1 MKDIML
7 KITGKTVRQDEG
19 REKHE
24 DIMEFV
30 TAGQLFHRGSTTFI
44 KYPESELSGLEGCTT
59 SLIITKDKV
68 KMRRSGNALAADTE
82 MEFKK
87 GERFYGMYETPYG
100 PIGMELLTN
109 DRLSHQ
115 PEGLYGIQK
124 QTGIGDH
131 PFGGRGKTM
140 NRKQERNKK
149 LARILAIV
157 VVISML
163 MMTGFTLLAAFS
175 GETGTIYVY
184 AAESQ
189 ETIDKNLSK
198 LDQLRDVVQ
207 YIDENYA
214 DDVNVEDLTDAAYN
228 GVFDAL
234 DQWSV
239 FYKTKEEKD
248 AFISQ
253 VTGNYAGIGVT
264 MTLDGS
270 GNCVI
275 TQVNTLG
282 PAYEAGVTAGMIIR
296 SVDGK
301 SISGMTLDQIS
312 SLVRGEP
319 GTKAVLQLESNGALQ
334 TMEIERKNIKAQT
347 VTYQMLDNKIGYIA
361 ISQFSGETW
370 LEFRTAKLNLIA
382 DGMEK
387 LIVDVR
393 DNGGGVM
400 GDALNIAGM
409 LIPQGKPLVFYE
421 QQGEIIDEEY
431 SAGGIYKDVPLVVLI
446 NDHTASASECLAA
459 AVKDNGAGTLVGVT
473 TYGKGVAQELVT
485 MDNGDSFK
493 LTFCHFLTPNKQRI
507 DKVGIAPDIAI
518 SNGSALTQE
527 QIAKYLESVLPMDEG
542 KKYFK
547 GQRGLN
553 VLAAQQR
560 LNILGYKVPQNAV
573 MEAATMD
580 ALKRIQALYG
590 ASPYGGLDFC
600 TIELVDRAFYEFL
613 YGDGTDKQLQK
624 AIEVLQ

>member
-1 MKDIML
+1 MEKTMEKIVALCNNRGFIYPGSQIYGGLANTWDYGNLGVEL
-7 KITGKTVRQDEG
+7 KNNVKKAWWQ
-19 REKHE
+19 K
-24 DIMEFV
+24 FV
-30 TAGQLFHRGSTTFI
+30 T
-44 KYPESELSGLEGCTT
+44 
-59 SLIITKDKV
+59 
-68 KMRRSGNALAADTE
+68 
-82 MEFKK
+82 
-87 GERFYGMYETPYG
+87 ETPENVG
-100 PIGMELLTN
+100 VDCAILMNPKTWVASGHLAGFSDPLMDCKACGARFRADQLI
-109 DRLSHQ
+109 
-115 PEGLYGIQK
+115 EG
-124 QTGIGDH
+124 
-131 PFGGRGKTM
+131 
-140 NRKQERNKK
+140 
-149 LARILAIV
+149 
-157 VVISML
+157 
-163 MMTGFTLLAAFS
+163 
-175 GETGTIYVY
+175 Y
-184 AAESQ
+184 AAE
-189 ETIDKNLSK
+189 
-198 LDQLRDVVQ
+198 
-207 YIDENYA
+207 
-214 DDVNVEDLTDAAYN
+214 
-228 GVFDAL
+228 
-234 DQWSV
+234 
-239 FYKTKEEKD
+239 KE
-248 AFISQ
+248 
-253 VTGNYAGIGVT
+253 

-275 TQVNTLG
+275 TQVNMLG

-431 SAGGIYKDVPLVVLI
+431 SAGGTYKDVPLVVLI

-485 MDNGDSFK
+485 LDNGDSFK

>member
-1 MKDIML
+1 
-7 KITGKTVRQDEG
+7 
-19 REKHE
+19 
-24 DIMEFV
+24 
-30 TAGQLFHRGSTTFI
+30 
-44 KYPESELSGLEGCTT
+44 
-59 SLIITKDKV
+59 
-68 KMRRSGNALAADTE
+68 
-82 MEFKK
+82 
-87 GERFYGMYETPYG
+87 
-100 PIGMELLTN
+100 
-109 DRLSHQ
+109 
-115 PEGLYGIQK
+115 
-124 QTGIGDH
+124 
-131 PFGGRGKTM
+131 M

-175 GETGTIYVY
+175 GDTGTLYVY

-296 SVDGK
+296 SVGGQK
-301 SISGMTLDQIS
+301 TAGMTLDQIS

-431 SAGGIYKDVPLVVLI
+431 SAGGTYKDVPLVVLI